1 VTAAP
6 ETDDQLPPGPLTGL
20 RVLDLTALLP
30 GPLASL
36 MLADYGADVI
46 KVEAPSRPDGERS
59 NPPFTQQG
67 GSYRFGMLN
76 RNKRAFAVDL
86 KTEDGREALLRL
98 IDTADVLLEGFRP
111 GVTDRLGIGY
121 DAVSARNPRIVYCS
135 LSGYGQDG
143 PYALLPGH
151 DLNYLAATG
160 ITTYLGTPSAS
171 PDQPIRPPWIPIAD
185 IGGGA
190 LMAVFG
196 ILTALAGR
204 DATGRGD
211 FVDAA
216 MFDGAFFW
224 QSARLHVFLAEG
236 REPSAADLPSSG
248 GIPAAGIFRT
258 GDDRLLS
265 LCCLEPV
272 FWRNLRAA
280 LDLEAELPEVQPT
293 GPDAE
298 PARQLIIRRLRDH
311 DRETW
316 LKVMREHDVPAS
328 PALTM
333 SELPDDPHIRA
344 RDLLISH
351 DLGDGVGTHIGFP
364 VKMRNHP
371 PSLRHQ
377 APRLGEHTAEL
388 LRELGVAD
396 DEIDRMMRTGAIA

>member
-1 VTAAP
+1 
-6 ETDDQLPPGPLTGL
+6 
-20 RVLDLTALLP
+20 
-30 GPLASL
+30 
-36 MLADYGADVI
+36 
-46 KVEAPSRPDGERS
+46 
-59 NPPFTQQG
+59 
-67 GSYRFGMLN
+67 
-76 RNKRAFAVDL
+76 
-86 KTEDGREALLRL
+86 
-98 IDTADVLLEGFRP
+98 
-111 GVTDRLGIGY
+111 
-121 DAVSARNPRIVYCS
+121 
-135 LSGYGQDG
+135 
-143 PYALLPGH
+143 
-151 DLNYLAATG
+151 
-160 ITTYLGTPSAS
+160 
-171 PDQPIRPPWIPIAD
+171 
-185 IGGGA
+185 
-190 LMAVFG
+190 
-196 ILTALAGR
+196 
-204 DATGRGD
+204 
-211 FVDAA
+211 

-224 QSARLHVFLAEG
+224 RSARLHVFLAEG